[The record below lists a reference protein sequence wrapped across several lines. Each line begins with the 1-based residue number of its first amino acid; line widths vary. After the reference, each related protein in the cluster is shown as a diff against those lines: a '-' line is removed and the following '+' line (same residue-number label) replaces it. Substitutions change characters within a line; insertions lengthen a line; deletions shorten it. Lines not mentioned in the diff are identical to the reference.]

1 MTVKEFFKSNAFKSL
16 AVLICIVLVAGLLLA
31 IFNDLLYISDEERL
45 NRTLSSIYGEEVTA
59 EPVELAEDEKEYSY
73 GTVNAVYHIVE
84 DGNYLFQTT
93 GTGGFRDGNGTV
105 TLWTVI
111 ACTGTREGGDL
122 VLTGIEKVVYDS
134 NEGQSYIA
142 NLNDAFYNFFAEHDE
157 LIAGGGYFEAV
168 KDSTGDLNNV
178 ATGASQSSNAAC
190 NAVNVA
196 LACFRT
202 VFMGG
207 DA

>member
-1 MTVKEFFKSNAFKSL
+1 MTVKQFFKSNAFKSL

-45 NRTLSSIYGEEVTA
+45 NRTLSSIYGKEVTA
-59 EPVELAEDEKEYSY
+59 EPVELTQEQKEYTY
-73 GTVNAVYHIVE
+73 GSVNAVYHIVD

-93 GTGGFRDGNGTV
+93 GTGGFSDGNGKV

-111 ACTGTREGGDL
+111 ACTGTWEEGNL
-122 VLTGIEKVVYDS
+122 ALTGIEKVVYDS
-134 NEGQSYIA
+134 NEGQTYIA
-142 NLNDAFYNFFAEHDE
+142 NLTDRFYNFFAENDD
-157 LIAGGGYFEAV
+157 LLVSGGYFEAV
-168 KDSTGDLNNV
+168 SGGSGDLNNV
-178 ATGASQSSNAAC
+178 ATGASESSNAAC

-207 DA
+207 EA